1 MDTEKIPVIG
11 LMPDMGRFCHLS
23 AKWSRRPIE
32 YFGFEPVDYFQQFR
46 TAARLFTN
54 QIRSESQRQ
63 RYIHPIERGAP
74 QNDVRTMD
82 LRPQLLQHVH
92 SVAARHLE
100 IEQYQIGIRKQFP
113 VSEIIDS
120 LHIGQSFRPI
130 MDKTNQLD
138 RWHMAQLR
146 AEQDAFILGVIGN
159 ECSEWLAVSH
169 HSISYFSMVPSGI
182 ESLIRD

>member
-1 MDTEKIPVIG
+1 MDTDKIPVIG
-11 LMPDMGRFCHLS
+11 LMPDMGRFCRLP

-54 QIRSESQRQ
+54 QIRPEPQSQRH
-63 RYIHPIERGAP
+63 IHAIERSAP
-74 QNDVRTMD
+74 QDDVRTMH

-92 SVAARHLE
+92 SVATGHLE

-113 VSEIIDS
+113 VPEIIDS
-120 LHIGQSFRPI
+120 LHIGHGFRPV

-138 RWHMAQLR
+138 
-146 AEQDAFILGVIGN
+146 
-159 ECSEWLAVSH
+159 
-169 HSISYFSMVPSGI
+169 
-182 ESLIRD
+182 